1 MTLTGDILIKD
12 GTVIQPEVDFCGKA
26 DVLISDGCIK
36 AVLKHGEPAKASK
49 TFHADNCIVTPGL
62 IDFHTHLFNGGSEIG
77 VNPDAFLFPQGVTA
91 AVDQGT
97 SGLANVDS
105 FYKDVVAASEV
116 KVFAFLNVSSSGLTT
131 LPRCFENLDPDTMDL
146 VKLQQKFSRYHEK
159 LIGLKVRTSEE
170 IVGDYGYRPL
180 QRARELADA
189 IHCPI
194 AVHTTNAPGTHVD
207 LLSRF
212 KKGDIYAHMYQ
223 GRKNS
228 IVNAEGHVDP
238 AVWEARKRG
247 VLFDTADGRDHYRF
261 TVTKRAMREGF
272 LPDIISTDLVRAN
285 VFDKAVFGLP
295 LVLSKYLALGLPLPE
310 AIKKC
315 TVNPA
320 KVLKKAQEIGTFREG
335 SVADVS
341 IFKLEN
347 LPIQMRDV
355 FGDHLDLDRVLI
367 TKATIADGRVVFA
380 QLNYS
385 PYIEEYR

>member
-180 QRARELADA
+180 QRAREL
-189 IHCPI
+189 PM
-194 AVHTTNAPGTHVD
+194 P
-207 LLSRF
+207 F
-212 KKGDIYAHMYQ
+212 
-223 GRKNS
+223 
-228 IVNAEGHVDP
+228 IV
-238 AVWEARKRG
+238 R
-247 VLFDTADGRDHYRF
+247 
-261 TVTKRAMREGF
+261 
-272 LPDIISTDLVRAN
+272 
-285 VFDKAVFGLP
+285 
-295 LVLSKYLALGLPLPE
+295 
-310 AIKKC
+310 
-315 TVNPA
+315 
-320 KVLKKAQEIGTFREG
+320 
-335 SVADVS
+335 
-341 IFKLEN
+341 
-347 LPIQMRDV
+347 
-355 FGDHLDLDRVLI
+355 
-367 TKATIADGRVVFA
+367 
-380 QLNYS
+380 
-385 PYIEEYR
+385 

>member
-1 MTLTGDILIKD
+1 
-12 GTVIQPEVDFCGKA
+12 
-26 DVLISDGCIK
+26 
-36 AVLKHGEPAKASK
+36 
-49 TFHADNCIVTPGL
+49 
-62 IDFHTHLFNGGSEIG
+62 
-77 VNPDAFLFPQGVTA
+77 
-91 AVDQGT
+91 
-97 SGLANVDS
+97 
-105 FYKDVVAASEV
+105 
-116 KVFAFLNVSSSGLTT
+116 
-131 LPRCFENLDPDTMDL
+131 
-146 VKLQQKFSRYHEK
+146 
-159 LIGLKVRTSEE
+159 
-170 IVGDYGYRPL
+170 
-180 QRARELADA
+180 
-189 IHCPI
+189 
-194 AVHTTNAPGTHVD
+194 
-207 LLSRF
+207 
-212 KKGDIYAHMYQ
+212 
-223 GRKNS
+223 
-228 IVNAEGHVDP
+228 
-238 AVWEARKRG
+238 
-247 VLFDTADGRDHYRF
+247 
-261 TVTKRAMREGF
+261 MREGF

-367 TKATIADGRVVFA
+367 TKATIANGRVVFA